1 LTILTMIN
9 TKRTPITATEVII
22 MSIPGDLHAEA
33 VARSISSRGQSCKI
47 MDGKWQDGQ
56 IIHTTFLDE
65 FQASYDAAPID
76 SATTIWWRR
85 PFTPQSNLNVEK
97 ELQKFVSTEKKHAL
111 HGSIY
116 ASECR
121 VVNSPFCELK
131 AQYKPYQLR
140 LASKIGLKIPETC
153 ITNDANR
160 ACEFT
165 KRLSKNGKRCI
176 YKPFTSPEDNFAPT
190 RILTTEQL
198 EEAAAELTVAP
209 VIFQECIEKGVDVRV
224 CIVGDKLFSAAII
237 PTHADLIDWRC
248 DPLAKTEHFKLPT
261 GIEDK
266 LFAFTRALGLETG
279 SIDLRVNPD
288 GQFYFFEINPSGQF
302 LWLEADLGLP
312 ICDAF
317 ADLLLRAGSNP

>member
-1 LTILTMIN
+1 
-9 TKRTPITATEVII
+9 
-22 MSIPGDLHAEA
+22 
-33 VARSISSRGQSCKI
+33 
-47 MDGKWQDGQ
+47 MDGKWQNVQ
-56 IIHTTFLDE
+56 LIHTTFLEE
-65 FQASYDAAPID
+65 FQSSYDATLID
-76 SATTIWWRR
+76 KATIIWWRR

-97 ELQKFVSTEKKHAL
+97 DLQKFVSTEKKHAL

-140 LASKIGLKIPETC
+140 QASKLGLMIPETC
-153 ITNDANR
+153 ITNDANK
-160 ACEFT
+160 ACEFAT
-165 KRLSKNGKRCI
+165 RLSNNGKRCI

-198 EEAAAELTVAP
+198 EEATAELTVAP
-209 VIFQECIEKGVDVRV
+209 VIFQECIEKGVDIRV
-224 CIVGDKLFSAAII
+224 CVVGDKLFSAAII
-237 PTHADLIDWRC
+237 PTHADLIDWRL
-248 DPLAKTEHFKLPT
+248 DPVSKTEHYNLPED
-261 GIEDK
+261 IKDK
-266 LFAFTRALGLETG
+266 LFKLTRALGLETG

-317 ADLLLRAGSNP
+317 ADLLLEKMS

>member
-1 LTILTMIN
+1 MTILAMIN
-9 TKRTPITATEVII
+9 RKYTPKTITNVII

-33 VARSISSRGQSCKI
+33 VARSISMLGHSCKI
-47 MDGKWQDGQ
+47 IDGKWQDGQ
-56 IIHTTFLDE
+56 LIHTTFLDE
-65 FQASYDAAPID
+65 FQSSYDATLID
-76 SATTIWWRR
+76 GTAVIWWRR
-85 PFTPQSNLNVEK
+85 PFTPQSDLNIEK
-97 ELQKFVSTEKKHAL
+97 NLQKFVSTEKKHAL

-131 AQYKPYQLR
+131 AQYKPYQLHQ
-140 LASKIGLKIPETC
+140 ASKLGLRIPETC
-153 ITNDANR
+153 ITNDAKR
-160 ACEFT
+160 AYEFA
-165 KRLSKNGKRCI
+165 KQLSKDGKRCV

-198 EEAAAELTVAP
+198 EEATAELTIAP

-224 CIVGDKLFSAAII
+224 CIVGNKLFSAAIV
-237 PTHADLIDWRC
+237 PNHADLIDWRL
-248 DPLAKTEHFKLPT
+248 DPLSKTEHYDLSAGTK
-261 GIEDK
+261 EK
-266 LFAFTRALGLETG
+266 LFALTRALGLETG

-288 GQFYFFEINPSGQF
+288 GQIYFFEINPSGQF

-317 ADLLLRAGSNP
+317 ADLLLQN